1 MAISNNS
8 FESEPERSANRISKA
23 LRLRLILEEQ
33 CFLLRTNVISQENQS
48 SRNETRRYCHHILT
62 SKHVSKCCINP
73 FKVYRVAYDVASTN
87 TCLHRCI
94 DHSYFV
100 RSAVGPDQ
108 IDVEERKRELNHA
121 LMSLTSL
128 SPYDGFCAYVSNHPI
143 ITEDN
148 VLGATKSFFVFDK
161 PALLTYDFWGDEAP
175 HQLTRI

>member
-8 FESEPERSANRISKA
+8 FESAPEGSANRISKA

-62 SKHVSKCCINP
+62 SKHVSKCCVNP

-87 TCLHRCI
+87 TYLHRCI

-100 RSAVGPDQ
+100 RSAVAPDQ
-108 IDVEERKRELNHA
+108 IDVEARKRELNH
-121 LMSLTSL
+121 SLTSL
-128 SPYDGFCAYVSNHPI
+128 ASLSPCDGVCAYVSNHPI

-148 VLGATKSFFVFDK
+148 VLRETKIFFGFDK
-161 PALLTYDFWGDEAP
+161 PALLIYDSWGDKDP
-175 HQLTRI
+175 RQLTSI